1 MCPQCHGTVA
11 HAAREKNRAN
21 QSKPYAEKQ
30 NKKIVY
36 KTLLIYTMYL
46 TLLYKG
52 KCTTLIIQKNSTVPW
67 NRSDLQKT
75 RNTPT
80 ISKTMVSK
88 QTPILTWWC

>member
-1 MCPQCHGTVA
+1 MALWTHVRDIFKA
-11 HAAREKNRAN
+11 LHAAREKNRAN

-52 KCTTLIIQKNSTVPW
+52 KCTTLIIQKN
-67 NRSDLQKT
+67 
-75 RNTPT
+75 
-80 ISKTMVSK
+80 
-88 QTPILTWWC
+88 